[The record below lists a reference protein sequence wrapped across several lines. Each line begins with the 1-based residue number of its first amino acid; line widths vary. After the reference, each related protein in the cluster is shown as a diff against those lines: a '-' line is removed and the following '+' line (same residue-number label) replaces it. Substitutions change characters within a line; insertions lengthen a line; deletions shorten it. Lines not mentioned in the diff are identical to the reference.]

1 MPIIEQTVNFCVCLV
16 TTVVARALSGLGK
29 QGAGPGDL
37 GDGWDGVAFD
47 GLKCYFSIREPT
59 KFELQT
65 MEPKELTFP
74 APYKPESIILA
85 RR

>member
-1 MPIIEQTVNFCVCLV
+1 MLHRVTCTVME
-16 TTVVARALSGLGK
+16 SKG
-29 QGAGPGDL
+29 QGQEIWGT
-37 GDGWDGVAFD
+37 DGTELPLQFD